1 MCVDHA
7 GLALFPSA
15 SAFRCVG
22 RLAFPLYCFLLAQG
36 FAHTRDIRAYAR
48 RLLLLACVSE
58 IPFDL
63 LIFGRL
69 SSAMEQNVVFSLLLG
84 LLALCAARA
93 LSARPLPCALSI
105 LALMLLAMVT
115 QVSFGWLGVA
125 LCLAYGYAGGDK
137 KRQALFTVLLTLL
150 YSASLLFSGVAR
162 GWVTISL
169 CAALSAIPILLYN
182 GRLGPHGKALTFF
195 FYAAYPLHLCAL
207 LIVRALRTFWG
218 DGAYACRNPES
229 SIETLLPEKERIPS
243 SRMRQSS
250 RESALRSTQRKSASA
265 EREYGRVYTPSS
277 SGVSV
282 CR

>member
-15 SAFRCVG
+15 SAFRSVG

-36 FAHTRDIRAYAR
+36 FAHTRNIRAYAR

-58 IPFDL
+58 LPFDL

-93 LSARPLPCALSI
+93 LSAI

-169 CAALSAIPILLYN
+169 CAALSAVPILLYN
-182 GRLGPHGKALTFF
+182 GRPGPHGKALTFF

-207 LIVRALRTFWG
+207 LIVRALR
-218 DGAYACRNPES
+218 
-229 SIETLLPEKERIPS
+229 IIPPYF
-243 SRMRQSS
+243 
-250 RESALRSTQRKSASA
+250 L
-265 EREYGRVYTPSS
+265 G
-277 SGVSV
+277 
-282 CR
+282 

>member
-1 MCVDHA
+1 MRGGPQ
-7 GLALFPSA
+7 GLPQCQAL
-15 SAFRCVG
+15 
-22 RLAFPLYCFLLAQG
+22 
-36 FAHTRDIRAYAR
+36 R

-58 IPFDL
+58 LPFDL

-93 LSARPLPCALSI
+93 FSARPLPCAFSI

-182 GRLGPHGKALTFF
+182 GRPGPHGKALTFF

-207 LIVRALRTFWG
+207 LIVRALR
-218 DGAYACRNPES
+218 
-229 SIETLLPEKERIPS
+229 IIPPYF
-243 SRMRQSS
+243 
-250 RESALRSTQRKSASA
+250 L
-265 EREYGRVYTPSS
+265 G
-277 SGVSV
+277 
-282 CR
+282 

>member
-48 RLLLLACVSE
+48 RLLLL
-58 IPFDL
+58 
-63 LIFGRL
+63 
-69 SSAMEQNVVFSLLLG
+69 G
-84 LLALCAARA
+84 LRALCAARA

-169 CAALSAIPILLYN
+169 CTALSAVPILLYN
-182 GRLGPHGKALTFF
+182 GRPGPHGKALTFF

-207 LIVRALRTFWG
+207 LIVRALR
-218 DGAYACRNPES
+218 
-229 SIETLLPEKERIPS
+229 IIPPYF
-243 SRMRQSS
+243 
-250 RESALRSTQRKSASA
+250 L
-265 EREYGRVYTPSS
+265 G
-277 SGVSV
+277 
-282 CR
+282 

>member
-1 MCVDHA
+1 MFHSPKRRESALSSFVLRLIALVCMCVDHA

-48 RLLLLACVSE
+48 RLLLL
-58 IPFDL
+58 
-63 LIFGRL
+63 
-69 SSAMEQNVVFSLLLG
+69 G

-105 LALMLLAMVT
+105 LALMLLAMVS

-169 CAALSAIPILLYN
+169 CAALSAVPILLYN
-182 GRLGPHGKALTFF
+182 GRPGPHGKALTFF

-207 LIVRALRTFWG
+207 LIVRALRIIPPYFWG
-218 DGAYACRNPES
+218 
-229 SIETLLPEKERIPS
+229 
-243 SRMRQSS
+243 
-250 RESALRSTQRKSASA
+250 
-265 EREYGRVYTPSS
+265 
-277 SGVSV
+277 
-282 CR
+282 

>member
-1 MCVDHA
+1 MPHSPKRRESALSSFVLRLIALVCMCVDHA

-150 YSASLLFSGVAR
+150 YSGVAR

-169 CAALSAIPILLYN
+169 CAALSAVPILLYN
-182 GRLGPHGKALTFF
+182 GRPGPHGKALTFF
-195 FYAAYPLHLCAL
+195 FYAAYPLHLFAL
-207 LIVRALRTFWG
+207 LIVRALR
-218 DGAYACRNPES
+218 
-229 SIETLLPEKERIPS
+229 IIPTYF
-243 SRMRQSS
+243 
-250 RESALRSTQRKSASA
+250 L
-265 EREYGRVYTPSS
+265 G
-277 SGVSV
+277 
-282 CR
+282 

>member
-15 SAFRCVG
+15 SAFRCIG

-58 IPFDL
+58 LPFDL

-150 YSASLLFSGVAR
+150 FSGVAR

-182 GRLGPHGKALTFF
+182 GRPGPHGKALTFF

-207 LIVRALRTFWG
+207 LIVRALR
-218 DGAYACRNPES
+218 
-229 SIETLLPEKERIPS
+229 IIPPYF
-243 SRMRQSS
+243 
-250 RESALRSTQRKSASA
+250 L
-265 EREYGRVYTPSS
+265 G
-277 SGVSV
+277 
-282 CR
+282 

>member
-7 GLALFPSA
+7 GLALFPSV

-58 IPFDL
+58 LPFDL

-125 LCLAYGYAGGDK
+125 
-137 KRQALFTVLLTLL
+137 
-150 YSASLLFSGVAR
+150 R

-169 CAALSAIPILLYN
+169 CAALSAVPILLYN
-182 GRLGPHGKALTFF
+182 GRPGPHGKALTFF

-207 LIVRALRTFWG
+207 LIVRALR
-218 DGAYACRNPES
+218 
-229 SIETLLPEKERIPS
+229 IIPPYF
-243 SRMRQSS
+243 
-250 RESALRSTQRKSASA
+250 L
-265 EREYGRVYTPSS
+265 G
-277 SGVSV
+277 
-282 CR
+282 

>member
-1 MCVDHA
+1 MFHSPKRRGNALSSFVLRLIALICMCVDHA

-48 RLLLLACVSE
+48 RLLLLALISE
-58 IPFDL
+58 VPFDL
-63 LIFGRL
+63 L
-69 SSAMEQNVVFSLLLG
+69 SAMEQNVVFSLLLG

-169 CAALSAIPILLYN
+169 CAALSAVPILLYN
-182 GRLGPHGKALTFF
+182 GRPGPHGKALTFF

-207 LIVRALRTFWG
+207 LIVRALRIIPPYFWG
-218 DGAYACRNPES
+218 
-229 SIETLLPEKERIPS
+229 
-243 SRMRQSS
+243 
-250 RESALRSTQRKSASA
+250 
-265 EREYGRVYTPSS
+265 
-277 SGVSV
+277 
-282 CR
+282 

>member
-1 MCVDHA
+1 MRWSVCA
-7 GLALFPSA
+7 SITPGWRFSPSA
-15 SAFRCVG
+15 SAFRCIG

-58 IPFDL
+58 LPFDL

-137 KRQALFTVLLTLL
+137 K
-150 YSASLLFSGVAR
+150 ASGAVYRAPDAAVFRFAAVFRR
-162 GWVTISL
+162 G
-169 CAALSAIPILLYN
+169 A
-182 GRLGPHGKALTFF
+182 RLGDDF
-195 FYAAYPLHLCAL
+195 PL
-207 LIVRALRTFWG
+207 R
-218 DGAYACRNPES
+218 GAVGRS
-229 SIETLLPEKERIPS
+229 D
-243 SRMRQSS
+243 
-250 RESALRSTQRKSASA
+250 SAL
-265 EREYGRVYTPSS
+265 
-277 SGVSV
+277 
-282 CR
+282 

>member
-58 IPFDL
+58 LPFDL

-182 GRLGPHGKALTFF
+182 GRPGPHGKALI
-195 FYAAYPLHLCAL
+195 
-207 LIVRALRTFWG
+207 IVRALR
-218 DGAYACRNPES
+218 
-229 SIETLLPEKERIPS
+229 IIPPYF
-243 SRMRQSS
+243 
-250 RESALRSTQRKSASA
+250 L
-265 EREYGRVYTPSS
+265 G
-277 SGVSV
+277 
-282 CR
+282 

>member
-1 MCVDHA
+1 MFHSPKRRENALSSFGLRLSALVCMCVDHA

-58 IPFDL
+58 LPFDL

-93 LSARPLPCALSI
+93 FSARPLPCAFSI

-169 CAALSAIPILLYN
+169 CAALSAVPILLYN
-182 GRLGPHGKALTFF
+182 GRPGPHGKALTFF

-207 LIVRALRTFWG
+207 LIVRALR
-218 DGAYACRNPES
+218 
-229 SIETLLPEKERIPS
+229 IIPPYF
-243 SRMRQSS
+243 
-250 RESALRSTQRKSASA
+250 L
-265 EREYGRVYTPSS
+265 G
-277 SGVSV
+277 
-282 CR
+282 

>member
-1 MCVDHA
+1 MFHSPKRRGSALSSFVLRLIALVCMCVDHA

-150 YSASLLFSGVAR
+150 YSFTLLLSGVAR
-162 GWVTISL
+162 AWVTVSL
-169 CAALSAIPILLYN
+169 CAALSVLPILLYN
-182 GRLGPHGKALTFF
+182 GRPGPRGKALTFC

-207 LIVRALRTFWG
+207 LVIRAM
-218 DGAYACRNPES
+218 
-229 SIETLLPEKERIPS
+229 RIIPPYF
-243 SRMRQSS
+243 
-250 RESALRSTQRKSASA
+250 L
-265 EREYGRVYTPSS
+265 G
-277 SGVSV
+277 
-282 CR
+282 

>member
-1 MCVDHA
+1 MFHSPKRRESALSSFVLRLIALVCMCVDHA

-58 IPFDL
+58 LPFDL

-125 LCLAYGYAGGDK
+125 LCGR
-137 KRQALFTVLLTLL
+137 RQKASGAFYRAP
-150 YSASLLFSGVAR
+150 YSAVFRFAAVFRR
-162 GWVTISL
+162 G
-169 CAALSAIPILLYN
+169 A
-182 GRLGPHGKALTFF
+182 RLGDDF
-195 FYAAYPLHLCAL
+195 PL
-207 LIVRALRTFWG
+207 R
-218 DGAYACRNPES
+218 GAVGRS
-229 SIETLLPEKERIPS
+229 D
-243 SRMRQSS
+243 
-250 RESALRSTQRKSASA
+250 SAL
-265 EREYGRVYTPSS
+265 
-277 SGVSV
+277 
-282 CR
+282 

>member
-1 MCVDHA
+1 MFHSPKRRESALSSFVLRLIALVCMCVDHA

-22 RLAFPLYCFLLAQG
+22 RLAFPLYCF
-36 FAHTRDIRAYAR
+36 
-48 RLLLLACVSE
+48 
-58 IPFDL
+58 
-63 LIFGRL
+63 
-69 SSAMEQNVVFSLLLG
+69 LLLG

-125 LCLAYGYAGGDK
+125 LCLAYGYAGGNK

-182 GRLGPHGKALTFF
+182 GRPGPHGKALTFF

-207 LIVRALRTFWG
+207 LIVRALR
-218 DGAYACRNPES
+218 
-229 SIETLLPEKERIPS
+229 IIPPYF
-243 SRMRQSS
+243 
-250 RESALRSTQRKSASA
+250 L
-265 EREYGRVYTPSS
+265 G
-277 SGVSV
+277 
-282 CR
+282 